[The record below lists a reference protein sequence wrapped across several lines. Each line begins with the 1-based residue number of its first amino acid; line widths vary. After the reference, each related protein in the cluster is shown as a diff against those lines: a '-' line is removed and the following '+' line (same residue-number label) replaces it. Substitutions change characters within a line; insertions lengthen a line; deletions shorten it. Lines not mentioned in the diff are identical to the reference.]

1 MKNFPTLFPD
11 DIYARVKEF
20 VSGLLA
26 YDVPVDIE
34 EIIESL
40 NIEIV
45 PVPFIKNKFDV
56 EATTNGKFD
65 KIFIDHDR
73 YLSDKHYRRVRFSMA
88 HELGHIVLHREFLNS
103 NPYETIEEWLQIL
116 LKDND
121 REYGILEFQANVFAG
136 AILVPEA
143 PLLKAV
149 EEGKKQYELA
159 RLFNVSEDV
168 IQRRIHNDKKVLDAV
183 IRIIEKRDNDPSRND
198 F

>member
-1 MKNFPTLFPD
+1 MKNFPILYPG

-20 VSGLLA
+20 VTGLQA

-34 EIIESL
+34 GIIESL

-56 EATTNGKFD
+56 EAITNGKFN

-73 YLSDKHYRRVRFSMA
+73 YLADKCYRRVRFSMA
-88 HELGHIVLHREFLNS
+88 HELGHIVLHREFLKS
-103 NPYETIEEWLQIL
+103 NPYKTIEEWLRFL

-143 PLLKAV
+143 PLVKAV
-149 EEGKKQYELA
+149 EEGKNQIELA
-159 RLFNVSEDV
+159 RLFNVSKDV
-168 IQRRIHNDKKVLDAV
+168 ILRRIHNDKKVLDAV
-183 IRIIEKRDNDPSRND
+183 SRIIEKRNNDPSQND
-198 F
+198 Y